1 MQEIIYSYS
10 KSSQNKKDIIYERE
24 PSRIIQI
31 MDPEAYKGELGA
43 QKSSQWRNWD
53 KIWIVNG
60 HVEKAD
66 GNFLGELFFEKIG
79 DTGISLG
86 TYPNEEQDIQRL
98 QQAGISGVL
107 SLMNMSDYRQRGV
120 KQSKVM
126 QWYHKRNIKI
136 INFPVSDMRE

>member
-31 MDPEAYKGELGA
+31 QDPEKYQGELGA

-60 HVEKAD
+60 HIEKAD
-66 GNFLGELFFEKIG
+66 GNFLGELFFSKIG
-79 DTGISLG
+79 ETGICLG
-86 TYPNEEQDIQRL
+86 TYPSEEQDSQRL
-98 QQAGISGVL
+98 
-107 SLMNMSDYRQRGV
+107 
-120 KQSKVM
+120 
-126 QWYHKRNIKI
+126 
-136 INFPVSDMRE
+136 